1 MMTVDFILHV
11 LIQLDAGCSPV
22 SVSLSVCLS
31 QVGVLLKR
39 LNESSWF
46 LALGLPSTYPL
57 PCFRVL
63 STFGLSKNKVLFLG
77 SSSQTSNLKSFAL
90 ACQLSKR
97 VINVA

>member
-1 MMTVDFILHV
+1 MMTVDFILHM
-11 LIQLDAGCSPV
+11 LIQLDAGYSPV
-22 SVSLSVCLS
+22 SVSVCLS
-31 QVGVLLKR
+31 QVSVLLKR
-39 LNESSWF
+39 FNESSWF